1 MEEEP
6 GATGNIGPRDGKEF
20 NLRKFTIALAL
31 AAATAAA
38 PAYADNTLTNIE
50 STDAC
55 TLAYAGA
62 VACQGY
68 YGGNIDNA
76 TVSFQ
81 QTALNELLTSPTA
94 GVAIGG
100 PAPVINWQS
109 LVDNDRLY
117 SAADLVGNSLNFG
130 QTLYGYV
137 ILGAHFGNNSDT
149 TNPPPNVSAFY
160 VFNFG
165 TSGADHITFNPN
177 ANGFSNAALYSVRP
191 PVPEPATWAM
201 MLLGFGGIG
210 AAMRRSRRQKP
221 LMQIA

>member
-1 MEEEP
+1 M
-6 GATGNIGPRDGKEF
+6 
-20 NLRKFTIALAL
+20 ALAL
-31 AAATAAA
+31 AAAFVAA

-109 LVDNDRLY
+109 LVDNNQLY
-117 SAADLVGNSLNFG
+117 SAANLVGNSLYFG

-137 ILGAHFGNNSDT
+137 VLGAHFGNNSDT

-160 VFNFG
+160 VFNFCTTG
-165 TSGADHITFNPN
+165 SDHVTSTQCERLLQCR
-177 ANGFSNAALYSVRP
+177 ALR
-191 PVPEPATWAM
+191 
-201 MLLGFGGIG
+201 G
-210 AAMRRSRRQKP
+210 AAAGSGTRDLGDDAGRFRRHRHGHAPQPPSPAADASGLKTSE
-221 LMQIA
+221 L